1 MSLSEF
7 HWHER
12 GKDDTSSVWELFY
25 CQLNGANLKLEVT
38 D

>member
-7 HWHER
+7 HWHESL
-12 GKDDTSSVWELFY
+12 GKDDSVWELFY

>member
-12 GKDDTSSVWELFY
+12 GKDDSVLELFY
-25 CQLNGANLKLEVT
+25 CQLNGENLKLEVT